1 MKKLLI
7 AIIAFGFASTAS
19 AADLEVQISNSVSG
33 TSSDVSIGIPDEG
46 DTLTTY
52 GLQSEV
58 YYGLNENIQIGGHLG
73 FAGSSADDSN
83 FGYSI
88 GVFGRYNLDTELR
101 DSMFFG
107 LGVVYGDNGS
117 DGDFATTVQLA
128 VQAGKRF
135 ALSDNL
141 TYTPNVTFLANVAG
155 DNDSG
160 SAVVLNLISF
170 SGFMSM

>member
-19 AADLEVQISNSVSG
+19 AADLEIQISNSVAG
-33 TSSDVSIGIPDEG
+33 TAGAVNIAIPDEG
-46 DTLTTY
+46 DTITSY
-52 GLQSEV
+52 GLQGEV
-58 YYGLNENIQIGGHLG
+58 YYGINENIQIGGLLG
-73 FAGSSADDSN
+73 FSSSTADGDEL
-83 FGYSI
+83 GYNI
-88 GVFGRYNLDTELR
+88 GLMGRYNLDTELR

-107 LGVVYGDNGS
+107 LGVKYMDTGFDNG
-117 DGDFATTVQLA
+117 TRVELA

-135 ALSDNL
+135 ALSDTL
-141 TYTPNVTFLANVAG
+141 TYTPNVTIALGVAG

-160 SAVVLNLISF
+160 TAVVLNLLSF